1 MGKSMLPRM
10 KIFLIYSLWDKMNT
24 AQKII
29 QTLLF
34 EGEAMKKTE
43 VAKFLSMSVT
53 QVEENISDVK
63 SLLGTLGLVLIQNGV
78 SLEISTS
85 EEMETLVSKQRM
97 EELRTELTESAL
109 QTLAV
114 IMYKDKATKAEID
127 FVRGVDSSRSIKT
140 LLTRGIIESVPEKN
154 RRIFFPT
161 TESLRYL
168 NLDTVENLPDYKEVS
183 TKLGTLINGQ

>member
-1 MGKSMLPRM
+1 
-10 KIFLIYSLWDKMNT
+10 MNT